1 MLTRRR
7 FLSLC
12 CAGPLTAAWTRARA
26 TELDCLR
33 PVPEQLL
40 RHDLVQSSFA
50 GLDFSLVWDAHAHL
64 VGTGDSGG
72 GAYADPRGESWAS
85 PVERIRRKVMLAAAC
100 VDEQAAGSIDLR
112 YIARLSALVDA
123 FPRGF
128 RMVLFAF
135 DYMVDDAGREQPSRS
150 TFHTPDAYAR
160 SVALRLPDRYGW
172 VASIHPYRADALARL
187 ADAAASGT
195 VAVKWL
201 PSSMNIDPASPRCDA
216 FYRRLVD
223 LRLPLVI
230 HCGEELAAPG
240 AGQHGF
246 NNPLHVRRPL
256 ETGVRVIVAHAA
268 SLGAARDLDRL
279 RPGQPENDAP
289 RVASFELFSRLMD
302 EPRWDGRLFADVSA
316 VFQRNRDLAVQR
328 ALIERQ
334 HWHHRLLHGS
344 DYPLPGIGLVYRLP
358 TFVDAGWLRPE
369 EADVLTQLRPFN
381 PLLFEF
387 VLKRSLRVQ
396 GAALSPAVFETA
408 RVLARDRG
416 RSGGRMPAAEE
427 GSGII
432 PANRQS

>member
-1 MLTRRR
+1 MLTRRQ

-12 CAGPLTAAWTRARA
+12 CAGPLTAAWTRAEA
-26 TELDCLR
+26 TDVDCLR

-40 RHDLVQSSFA
+40 GHDLVQSAFA

-100 VDEQAAGSIDLR
+100 VDEPGEGSVDLR
-112 YIARLSALVDA
+112 YIARLNALVDA

-128 RMVLFAF
+128 RMMLFAF
-135 DYMVDDAGREQPSRS
+135 DYMVDDAGVEQPSRS

-160 SVALRLPDRYGW
+160 SVAARLPGRYGW
-172 VASIHPYRADALARL
+172 VASIHPYRADALDRL
-187 ADAAASGT
+187 AEAAASGA

-201 PSSMNIDPASPRCDA
+201 PSSMNIDPASSRCDA
-216 FYRRLVD
+216 FYRGLVD

-230 HCGEELAAPG
+230 HCGEEVAAPG

-256 ETGVRVIVAHAA
+256 AAGVRVIVAHAA

-279 RPGQPENDAP
+279 RPGQPDTAAP
-289 RVASFELFSRLMD
+289 RVASFELFARLMD
-302 EPRWDGRLFADVSA
+302 ESQWDGRLFADVSA

-328 ALIERQ
+328 ALIERR

-358 TFVDAGWLRPE
+358 TFVDAGWLRPD
-369 EADVLTQLRPFN
+369 EADVLARLRPIN

-387 VLKRSLRVQ
+387 VLKRSLKVE

-408 RVLARDRG
+408 RVIG
-416 RSGGRMPAAEE
+416 RQVATGGPQADAAA
-427 GSGII
+427 SGIM
-432 PANRQS
+432 PANRQP